1 VRVTAFG
8 TVPRTM
14 PSAAELRAIAT
25 AVVEAHEVSPT
36 SAARLARRFV
46 DQHKGE
52 VVRAAHAGKFFAE
65 FDYFQDLHATIPH
78 ILQFF
83 REDFPGVE
91 TTVRRSKDGTHIVV
105 FWGRG

>member
-1 VRVTAFG
+1 MPTA
-8 TVPRTM
+8 
-14 PSAAELRAIAT
+14 ADLRAIAT
-25 AVVEAHEVSPT
+25 AVVQTHEVSTT

-46 DQHKGE
+46 DQHKDE

-65 FDYFQDLHATIPH
+65 FDYFQDLHVTIPY

-91 TTVRRSKDGTHIVV
+91 TTVRRSAEGTHIVV

>member
-1 VRVTAFG
+1 M
-8 TVPRTM
+8 M

-25 AVVEAHEVSPT
+25 AVTHEVSPT

-46 DQHKGE
+46 DQHKDE

-65 FDYFQDLHATIPH
+65 FDYGQGLHTTLPH
-78 ILQFF
+78 IIQFF

-91 TTVRRSKDGTHIVV
+91 ATVHHSTAGIRIVV